1 METVKEFKSFGIK
14 PDTEKFTGES
24 ISIKKLFDKP
34 IIVHKYKLTESKFE
48 GKGNRLDMQ
57 ITFKD
62 ELRVVWTGSQNLIS
76 MINQVPKT
84 EFPFSTTIVDNDGTY
99 LFT

>member
-1 METVKEFKSFGIK
+1 MG
-14 PDTEKFTGES
+14 DS
-24 ISIKKLFDKP
+24 ISIKKLFDKQ
-34 IIVHKYKLTESKFE
+34 ITVHKFRLTDSNYE
-48 GKGNRLDMQ
+48 GKGKRLDLQ

-76 MINQVPKT
+76 MINQVPK
-84 EFPFSTTIVDNDGTY
+84 EDGFPFTTTIVDNDGTY